1 MTEERSWKQH
11 HADQSERVFDVQMMQ
26 DVMAEFAENMG
37 FTLDGLPKYGLM
49 KVAGYAA
56 QIARAQTLGIDP
68 ELLRMTPA
76 ETTSH
81 QLWLAATAAFK
92 GVPTYLIEADPDEQ
106 EDS

>member
-1 MTEERSWKQH
+1 MTAEHNWKQH
-11 HADQSERVFDVQMMQ
+11 HANESERIFEVQMMQ
-26 DVMAEFAENMG
+26 DVMEEFAENMG
-37 FTLDGLPKYGLM
+37 FKLAGLPKYGLM

-68 ELLRMTPA
+68 ELLRMAPT

-92 GVPTYLIEADPDEQ
+92 GVPTYLIEAGEG
-106 EDS
+106 